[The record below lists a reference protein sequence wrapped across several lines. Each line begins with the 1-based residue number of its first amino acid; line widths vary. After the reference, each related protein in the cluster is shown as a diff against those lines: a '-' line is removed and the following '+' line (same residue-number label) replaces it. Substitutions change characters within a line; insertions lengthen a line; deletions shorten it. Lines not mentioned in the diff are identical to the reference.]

1 MKRLVTTTQEIN
13 IQISTTPEFV
23 KFCEFMNQLS
33 STGMI
38 NPEEAGKLINLWRI
52 CADKYISIDL

>member
-13 IQISTTPEFV
+13 INISTTHEFIE
-23 KFCEFMNQLS
+23 FCKYMDELS
-33 STGMI
+33 TSGFI
-38 NPEEAGKLINLWRI
+38 NPEQAGQLINKWRI

>member
-13 IQISTTPEFV
+13 IQISTTQEFI
-23 KFCEFMNQLS
+23 KFCEYMNQLS
-33 STGMI
+33 TSGMI
-38 NPEEAGKLINLWRI
+38 DPEQAGQLINLWRI